1 MNRDRAREVLA
12 VLRLAGNLERL
23 ALKMDRGNGCTGCG
37 GCGVLV
43 GARASESEGLW
54 WVSADLFLE

>member
-1 MNRDRAREVLA
+1 MLA

-23 ALKMDRGNGCTGCG
+23 ALKMDRGDGCTGCG
-37 GCGVLV
+37 GCGVLA
-43 GARASESEGLW
+43 GAWASESEGLW